1 MAGAG
6 ALILWQVMP
15 LGAPVQSPADLPWW
29 VIAFWFA
36 VTEVAAIDLRVRHDA
51 HSVSLVQVPF
61 VFGLATLAPAALIA
75 ARLVGETAALV
86 LYRRRKGE
94 RLAFDLATVFLETA
108 VAASIFHGVL
118 LGGDPAGPAGWLAAG
133 AATGAALAVSTAA
146 VSISGRSGGTRR
158 GLRQAG
164 PSMLAA
170 IAMSA
175 AGTVVAV
182 IALVLVDA
190 DPWTVVILAPAGIL
204 LLAGLRVFESLFRRH
219 QDLELVHGFTEAVGE
234 SVEMATVL
242 RDAMKEARRVF
253 HVADVL
259 VVVRRGEQMIRLHS
273 TAGGHSERDEEEA
286 GWPALLDSLHGE
298 AAFGLGG
305 DDPVSR
311 FAAEAGIREGLA
323 VPLTGDGAAFGLLAV
338 GNRLTGLVEFDDS
351 DVRLLTTVGRQLAVA
366 LERARLVTDVRREA
380 EEREHRALH
389 DSLTGLPNRTS
400 FVRAIERLLAARPP
414 DEMVAVTIVDL
425 DRFKE
430 INDTLGHHH
439 GDLVLQEVASRLTDR
454 VREADIVARLGGDE
468 FGVMITGLRTPS
480 AAVTWTRR
488 MADALAEPLAYDG
501 LSLLVSGSIGV
512 AVAPDD
518 ASDAAG
524 LLRRAEVAMYH
535 AKRSGTGMEMYTPEH
550 DPHSTRRLAII
561 GELAGAIEAGELVV
575 HYQPKV
581 RLSDGAVV
589 GVEAL
594 VRWQHPRLGM
604 LQPPDFIEPAET
616 AGLIGPLT
624 EFVLDTAV
632 GDAAALAADGHD
644 LEVSI
649 NVSARC
655 FTTALPERVS
665 GALADAGLDPARLTL
680 EITESAAVAD
690 SAAAIAVVE
699 RLAGLGV
706 RLAVDDFGT
715 GYSSLVYLTSLPV
728 RELKIDRSFVSTM
741 GTVTRNA
748 RIVESAIGLA
758 RSLGLS
764 TVAEGVETERS
775 WLLLQRMGCDLAQG
789 FLVSRPMPVA
799 RLRAWLGDR
808 SSLAG
813 RP

>member
-1 MAGAG
+1 MTARSATPALRVPRPRSGYLAAAMAGAG
-6 ALILWQVMP
+6 GLILWQVMP
-15 LGAPVQSPADLPWW
+15 LGAPVRSPADLPWW
-29 VIAFWFA
+29 AIALWFA

-61 VFGLATLAPAALIA
+61 VFGLATLAPAALIG

-86 LYRRRKGE
+86 LYRRRRGE

-118 LGGDPAGPAGWLAAG
+118 VGGDPAGPAGWLAA
-133 AATGAALAVSTAA
+133 AVATGAALAVSTAA
-146 VSISGRSGGTRR
+146 VSLAGRSGVAGG
-158 GLRQAG
+158 GLRSAG

-242 RDAMKEARRVF
+242 RDAMAEARRVF

-259 VVVRRGEQMIRLHS
+259 VVVRRGDQVAGLHL
-273 TAGGHSERDEEEA
+273 TDDGYAERKQEA
-286 GWPALLDSLHGE
+286 AEWPVPLESLRGE
-298 AAFGLGG
+298 AAFALGG
-305 DDPVSR
+305 DDPVAR
-311 FAAEAGIREGLA
+311 FAADAGIREGMA
-323 VPLTGDGAAFGLLAV
+323 VPLTGDGITFGLLAV
-338 GNRLTGLVEFDDS
+338 GNRLSGLLEFDDS
-351 DVRLLTTVGRQLAVA
+351 DVQLLTTVGRQLAVA
-366 LERARLVTDVRREA
+366 LERARLVADVRREA

-400 FVRAIERLLAARPP
+400 FVRAIERLLGARPP
-414 DEMVAVTIVDL
+414 GEMIAVTIVDL

-480 AAVTWTRR
+480 SAVAWTRR
-488 MADALAEPLAYDG
+488 MADALAEPLVYDG

-535 AKRSGTGMEMYTPEH
+535 AKRSGTGMEMYAPEH

-561 GELAGAIEAGELVV
+561 GELAAAIEAGEMVV

-589 GVEAL
+589 GLEAL

-604 LQPPDFIEPAET
+604 LHPLDFIESAET
-616 AGLIGPLT
+616 TGLIGPLT
-624 EFVLDTAV
+624 EHVLDTAV
-632 GDAAALAADGHD
+632 ADAVALAADGRD

-655 FTTALPERVS
+655 FTPALPERV
-665 GALADAGLDPARLTL
+665 
-680 EITESAAVAD
+680 
-690 SAAAIAVVE
+690 AAA
-699 RLAGLGV
+699 LG
-706 RLAVDDFGT
+706 A
-715 GYSSLVYLTSLPV
+715 
-728 RELKIDRSFVSTM
+728 
-741 GTVTRNA
+741 
-748 RIVESAIGLA
+748 
-758 RSLGLS
+758 
-764 TVAEGVETERS
+764 
-775 WLLLQRMGCDLAQG
+775 
-789 FLVSRPMPVA
+789 
-799 RLRAWLGDR
+799 
-808 SSLAG
+808 AG
-813 RP
+813 RWRRWIRTLRCRP